1 MPGRPAKYSNFSEER
16 SSVIETN
23 VHVKVKCPYCS
34 IVVAQISEESLSKR
48 KTQAC
53 KKHIRACPTAP
64 ADQVEAALE
73 KRKRREGDSEGK
85 DAATEDAAASGE
97 NAESTIEVLNQTVA
111 TLRTEKA
118 QLQNELD
125 TLKLSFS
132 FLEGKR
138 QHGEGALTGV
148 SADDE
153 QVIKADSA
161 LVGAA

>member
-1 MPGRPAKYSNFSEER
+1 MKEA
-16 SSVIETN
+16 TN
-23 VHVKVKCPYCS
+23 SP
-34 IVVAQISEESLSKR
+34 SLSVKGFY
-48 KTQAC
+48 TAF
-53 KKHIRACPTAP
+53 KHTLFHVSLEAGSLLRIPNSLRGVPHSVGR
-64 ADQVEAALE
+64 VEPDPPSALY
-73 KRKRREGDSEGK
+73 R
-85 DAATEDAAASGE
+85 AATEDAAASGE